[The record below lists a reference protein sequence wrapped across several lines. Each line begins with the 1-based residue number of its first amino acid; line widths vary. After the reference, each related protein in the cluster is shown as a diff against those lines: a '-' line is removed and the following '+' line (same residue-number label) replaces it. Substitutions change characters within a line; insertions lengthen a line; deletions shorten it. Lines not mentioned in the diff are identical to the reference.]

1 MEDSPED
8 KSKGKPESKNGNE
21 IVIPFQKEVNE
32 EKILSILKEYFENKD
47 SKEKKNSISK
57 ENYELIIQF
66 IKYTPDEALIQFIDF
81 LNDLHLLILQV
92 LIEGYFKIDFEE
104 DKNKEILEQLG
115 RLFRYFFSKSLF
127 KCVYKQLSKIFRKNC
142 QLKDINTIQK
152 LEKIFVIWKLLY
164 NIENYPYNP
173 EKTKDSG
180 FENQDYK
187 INIKHSIFEDDEYIF
202 IMEIFF
208 NTSEIFKKMN
218 KDNAFYFIQFNDSE
232 QRTFNFSYLKNFEDN
247 SESLFKDKENKIT
260 ITLTGDEVS
269 LEINDKKISS
279 KKHELKND
287 IKIGILNYFF
297 YENITQINIEIKNTK
312 DKNSPSLKGG
322 FKKDQY
328 FGFYQINYFYGEEKE
343 KYEKLIA
350 LQNAITYTIIKFR
363 KNREWVKRKKGLEDI
378 KYYGGIESFI
388 PLFKI
393 VKYILDN
400 LKDIYIN
407 LSEQEKRNY
416 INKSII
422 WIKDIIKV
430 IVRLISISEEN
441 YNNFKKCIIPLIGAF
456 AEITSSLNNLKKSNL
471 LAADL
476 ENSLY
481 SDEIIYSLFIAI
493 VYTRNENVIEMY
505 SSIFDIKKNYNTI
518 SFKMDYLLYD
528 INVIKESNL
537 IWYFTVLFSY
547 ASFIRIF
554 NNSLKNSPDS
564 INKYFEDNFNINSGS
579 RKDFNESVNS
589 FVLLI
594 KQLYSNVQNEK
605 YNLKYKREFCKS
617 NKNFFKTL
625 IALMKT
631 LLNVEYLVNFINIKI
646 NNSIFKDL
654 SNLLKKNKIEFSEKD
669 TEYKE
674 LIQSFYN
681 YEDEKFDSYIHL
693 KNNKSYKKIV
703 TDELVDYHGGYHK
716 VMKELFSFNRL
727 WSKEK
732 LFYEPFNKRTKNV
745 KYKLI
750 NYYTRNFQR
759 PIVYPVLDYKYRYP
773 EFSKFKKFDTL
784 YRDDSNEKN
793 KNGDDYNFDFI
804 NNQFD
809 RIVETYHRK
818 IYGNLE
824 PIKFKDYEHCLK
836 LKKYEHSYAYDICFV
851 KQGYHV
857 KGNLFVIYLDP
868 GLKIIFLSN
877 SYNWKDGTTNKNK
890 CNKDGK
896 ANNSSS
902 KTDYFESLCYG
913 QIFKC
918 PKKEY
923 NRKIEIDSN
932 DIRMILQKI
941 YYYRKSA
948 VEIFTETKSYF
959 FNFFS
964 ERDLEKFMDTIKVY
978 LIKKTNYF
986 MPIKYKK
993 KKKIKIGYIK
1003 MKDKFVKKNKK
1014 TSFIDFISYNEGI
1027 NKICHFDL
1035 IILMN
1040 LIGNRSYLDLTQY
1053 PVFPVLF
1060 FREKGN
1066 KQNLERKLD
1075 LHIGFQDL
1083 NKPSK
1088 ARKDQFIKQYISDK
1102 TDVEDEED
1110 ENKENDLYY
1119 FTINYST
1126 PIFVTDY
1133 LVRLFPYSLCS
1144 IELQGEEFDAPNRLF
1159 YSFEVALITVAEQ
1172 TNALRELIPEFFY
1185 LPELFIN
1192 INNINLGTLS
1202 NESKVDDVII
1212 SKEIIQSELESYKQ
1226 VFNNKIENENEN
1238 KKNIFKA
1245 FITIIKMKD
1254 TLEGLKDTDLKNWL
1268 DLIFGEKQRY
1278 DDYKNKEG
1286 QFFTSVSY
1294 IDVDKN
1300 TLENNIKNNMDDV
1313 HFGLI
1318 PLKIIFDENK
1328 PNKINNEIQ
1337 SPASETYYW
1346 DDGIKYKFEIK
1357 NENGQGK
1364 IEIYNENKIL
1374 IDEIIDHSDEIIKK
1388 SYNRRLNMFATCSYD
1403 GLICIYIFPKKLI
1416 SIIRHPQKLYF
1427 DEVYLSANPFPTVI
1441 AHDKKNCCLYCY
1453 SIYGVLINELK
1464 YDEIIGNIK
1473 DKKIDFTIDYILDV
1487 YGGCLWPKDLV
1498 NINYG
1503 SADKKT
1509 NISKWFEL
1517 PFLNEIKVEKAF
1529 VEKAKKF
1536 VFKD

>member
-1 MEDSPED
+1 
-8 KSKGKPESKNGNE
+8 
-21 IVIPFQKEVNE
+21 
-32 EKILSILKEYFENKD
+32 
-47 SKEKKNSISK
+47 
-57 ENYELIIQF
+57 
-66 IKYTPDEALIQFIDF
+66 
-81 LNDLHLLILQV
+81 
-92 LIEGYFKIDFEE
+92 
-104 DKNKEILEQLG
+104 
-115 RLFRYFFSKSLF
+115 
-127 KCVYKQLSKIFRKNC
+127 
-142 QLKDINTIQK
+142 
-152 LEKIFVIWKLLY
+152 
-164 NIENYPYNP
+164 
-173 EKTKDSG
+173 
-180 FENQDYK
+180 
-187 INIKHSIFEDDEYIF
+187 
-202 IMEIFF
+202 
-208 NTSEIFKKMN
+208 
-218 KDNAFYFIQFNDSE
+218 
-232 QRTFNFSYLKNFEDN
+232 
-247 SESLFKDKENKIT
+247 
-260 ITLTGDEVS
+260 
-269 LEINDKKISS
+269 
-279 KKHELKND
+279 
-287 IKIGILNYFF
+287 
-297 YENITQINIEIKNTK
+297 
-312 DKNSPSLKGG
+312 
-322 FKKDQY
+322 
-328 FGFYQINYFYGEEKE
+328 
-343 KYEKLIA
+343 
-350 LQNAITYTIIKFR
+350 
-363 KNREWVKRKKGLEDI
+363 
-378 KYYGGIESFI
+378 
-388 PLFKI
+388 
-393 VKYILDN
+393 
-400 LKDIYIN
+400 
-407 LSEQEKRNY
+407 
-416 INKSII
+416 
-422 WIKDIIKV
+422 
-430 IVRLISISEEN
+430 
-441 YNNFKKCIIPLIGAF
+441 
-456 AEITSSLNNLKKSNL
+456 
-471 LAADL
+471 
-476 ENSLY
+476 
-481 SDEIIYSLFIAI
+481 
-493 VYTRNENVIEMY
+493 
-505 SSIFDIKKNYNTI
+505 
-518 SFKMDYLLYD
+518 
-528 INVIKESNL
+528 
-537 IWYFTVLFSY
+537 
-547 ASFIRIF
+547 
-554 NNSLKNSPDS
+554 
-564 INKYFEDNFNINSGS
+564 
-579 RKDFNESVNS
+579 
-589 FVLLI
+589 
-594 KQLYSNVQNEK
+594 
-605 YNLKYKREFCKS
+605 
-617 NKNFFKTL
+617 
-625 IALMKT
+625 
-631 LLNVEYLVNFINIKI
+631 
-646 NNSIFKDL
+646 
-654 SNLLKKNKIEFSEKD
+654 
-669 TEYKE
+669 
-674 LIQSFYN
+674 
-681 YEDEKFDSYIHL
+681 
-693 KNNKSYKKIV
+693 
-703 TDELVDYHGGYHK
+703 
-716 VMKELFSFNRL
+716 L

-732 LFYEPFNKRTKNV
+732 LFYEPFNKRSKNV
-745 KYKLI
+745 KYKVI

-759 PIVYPVLDYKYRYP
+759 PIVYPVLDYKHRYP
-773 EFSKFKKFDTL
+773 EFYKYKNINTL

-793 KNGDDYNFDFI
+793 EIKDDYYFDFHCSNFDG
-804 NNQFD
+804 
-809 RIVETYHRK
+809 IVNTYHK
-818 IYGNLE
+818 SI
-824 PIKFKDYEHCLK
+824 FKEVNWKEFPKSC
-836 LKKYEHSYAYDICFV
+836 SFDICLV

-857 KGNLFVIYLDP
+857 NGTLFLIILER
-868 GLKIIFLSN
+868 GIKIVFFSN
-877 SYNWKDGTTNKNK
+877 SYNFIDGTPNKNQCIK
-890 CNKDGK
+890 NLDKRIK
-896 ANNSSS
+896 LNSDFAKYRNS
-902 KTDYFESLCYG
+902 YCYG

-918 PKKEY
+918 SEKEY

-964 ERDLEKFMDTIKVY
+964 EEDMEKFMDAIKVY

-986 MPIKYKK
+986 MPIKYKNKK

-1088 ARKDQFIKQYISDK
+1088 ARKEQFIKQYISDK
-1102 TDVEDEED
+1102 IDEEDEED
-1110 ENKENDLYY
+1110 ENKEKDLYY
-1119 FTINYST
+1119 FAVNYST

-1144 IELQGEEFDAPNRLF
+1144 IELQGAEFDNPNRLF
-1159 YSFEVALITVAEQ
+1159 HSFESALINMTDEKSDV
-1172 TNALRELIPEFFY
+1172 RELIPEFFY

-1238 KKNIFKA
+1238 KKNILKA

-1278 DDYKNKEG
+1278 EDYKNKEG

-1300 TLENNIKNNMDDV
+1300 TLENNIKNNMDRV
-1313 HFGLI
+1313 QVGLI

-1346 DDGIKYKFEIK
+1346 DNKIKYKFEIK

-1453 SIYGVLINELK
+1453 SIYGILINELK